1 MSKVLVTYFSAS
13 GVTAGAAKTL
23 ARAAGADLYEI
34 RPAQAYTKEDLDWN
48 NKQSRS
54 SLEMTDETSRPDM
67 ADNDS
72 HAGDYDVVFI
82 GFPIWWGVAPRVV
95 NTFIESNDLTGKKVV
110 IFATSGGSGIDYA
123 INDMK
128 KRYPQLAI
136 AGGRLF
142 SRKDTDAEMRNWV
155 EELGL

>member
-13 GVTAGAAKTL
+13 GVTAGVAETL

-34 RPAQAYTKEDLDWN
+34 RPAQAYTKKDLDWN

-72 HAGDYDVVFI
+72 HAGDYDVIFI

-95 NTFIESNDLTGKKVV
+95 NTFIESNDLTGKKIV

-136 AGGRLF
+136 AGGRLL

>member
-13 GVTAGAAKTL
+13 GVTAGAAETL

-54 SLEMTDETSRPDM
+54 SLEMTDETSRPEM

-72 HAGDYDVVFI
+72 HAGDYDVIFI

-95 NTFIESNDLTGKKVV
+95 NTFIESNDLTGKKIV

-136 AGGRLF
+136 AGGRLL
-142 SRKDTDAEMRNWV
+142 SRKATDAEMRNWV

>member
-13 GVTAGAAKTL
+13 GVTAGVAETL

-34 RPAQAYTKEDLDWN
+34 RPAQAYTKKDLDWN

>member
-13 GVTAGAAKTL
+13 GVTAGAAEAL

-95 NTFIESNDLTGKKVV
+95 NTFIESNDLTGKKIV

-136 AGGRLF
+136 AGGRLL

-155 EELGL
+155 KELGL

>member
-1 MSKVLVTYFSAS
+1 MSKVLVTYFSVS
-13 GVTAGAAKTL
+13 GVTAGAAETL

>member
-13 GVTAGAAKTL
+13 GVTAGAAETL

>member
-13 GVTAGAAKTL
+13 GVTAGAAETL

-82 GFPIWWGVAPRVV
+82 GFPIWWGVAPRVF

>member
-13 GVTAGAAKTL
+13 GVTAGVAETL

-54 SLEMTDETSRPDM
+54 SLEMTDETSRPEM

-95 NTFIESNDLTGKKVV
+95 NTFIESNDLTGKKIV

-136 AGGRLF
+136 AGGRLL

>member
-1 MSKVLVTYFSAS
+1 
-13 GVTAGAAKTL
+13 
-23 ARAAGADLYEI
+23 
-34 RPAQAYTKEDLDWN
+34 
-48 NKQSRS
+48 
-54 SLEMTDETSRPDM
+54 MTDETSRPDM

>member
-13 GVTAGAAKTL
+13 GVTAGAAETL

-54 SLEMTDETSRPDM
+54 SLEMTDETSRPAM

-72 HAGDYDVVFI
+72 HAGDYDVIFI

>member
-13 GVTAGAAKTL
+13 GVTAGAAETL
-23 ARAAGADLYEI
+23 DRAAGADLYEI

-54 SLEMTDETSRPDM
+54 SLEMTDETSRPEM

-72 HAGDYDVVFI
+72 HAGDYDVIFI

-95 NTFIESNDLTGKKVV
+95 NTFIESNDLTGKKIV

-136 AGGRLF
+136 AGGRLL

>member
-13 GVTAGAAKTL
+13 GVTAGAAETL

-72 HAGDYDVVFI
+72 HAGDYDVIFI

-95 NTFIESNDLTGKKVV
+95 NTFIESNDLTGKKIV

>member
-13 GVTAGAAKTL
+13 GVTAGAAETL

-136 AGGRLF
+136 AGGRMF

>member
-13 GVTAGAAKTL
+13 GVTAGAAETL

-95 NTFIESNDLTGKKVV
+95 NTFIESNDLTGKKIV

-142 SRKDTDAEMRNWV
+142 SRRDTDAEMRNWV

>member
-13 GVTAGAAKTL
+13 GVTAGAAETL

-54 SLEMTDETSRPDM
+54 SLEMTDETSRPAM

-72 HAGDYDVVFI
+72 HAGDYDVIFI

-95 NTFIESNDLTGKKVV
+95 NTFIESNDLTGKKIV

>member
-13 GVTAGAAKTL
+13 GVTAGAAETL

-54 SLEMTDETSRPDM
+54 SLEMTDETSRPEM

-95 NTFIESNDLTGKKVV
+95 NTFIESNDLAGKKIV

-136 AGGRLF
+136 AGGRLL

>member
-13 GVTAGAAKTL
+13 GVTAGAAETL

-54 SLEMTDETSRPDM
+54 SLEMTDETSRPEM

-72 HAGDYDVVFI
+72 HAGDYDVIFI

-95 NTFIESNDLTGKKVV
+95 NTFIESNDLTGKKIV

>member
-13 GVTAGAAKTL
+13 GVTAGVAETL

-34 RPAQAYTKEDLDWN
+34 RPAQAYTKKDLDWN

-54 SLEMTDETSRPDM
+54 SLEMTDETSRPEM

-72 HAGDYDVVFI
+72 HAGDYDVIFI

-95 NTFIESNDLTGKKVV
+95 NTFIESNDLTGKKIV

-136 AGGRLF
+136 AGGRLL